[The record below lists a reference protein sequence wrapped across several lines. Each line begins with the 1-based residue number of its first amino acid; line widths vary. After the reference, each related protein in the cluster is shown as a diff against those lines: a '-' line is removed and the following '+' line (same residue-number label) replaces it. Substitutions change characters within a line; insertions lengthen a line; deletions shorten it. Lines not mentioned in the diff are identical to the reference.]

1 MPAVPIIPDPQQ
13 QACGRLAKRLAY
25 GDVASFADASFV
37 IDRRA
42 GLVIPPLT
50 AARRSV
56 QIGRTGLLFGTVGDM
71 DQRIPDS

>member
-42 GLVIPPLT
+42 GLVPP
-50 AARRSV
+50 RR
-56 QIGRTGLLFGTVGDM
+56 QAKMRAPTVFDLAK
-71 DQRIPDS
+71 R